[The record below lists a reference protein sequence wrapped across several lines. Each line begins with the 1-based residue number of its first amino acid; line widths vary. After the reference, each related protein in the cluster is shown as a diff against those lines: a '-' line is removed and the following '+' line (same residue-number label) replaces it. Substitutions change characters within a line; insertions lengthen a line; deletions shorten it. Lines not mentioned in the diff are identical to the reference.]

1 MATINSM
8 IKPPNRVEGFSG
20 KCQYTAVSS
29 NAAKKQMKMGFAEH
43 KPKTQIWRQRSS
55 ASNVQESGSF
65 PSNDINGAG
74 STGLAKSQSLY
85 LSKNNLLFYKFEI
98 ELGYWDTVL
107 EIKQKIEKYQRILVY
122 RQTLFFQGNVLQ
134 DHLDIEQCVIL
145 NHSLLKVFVDPY
157 RNPNHDN
164 DQMLQTEESPP
175 LNSAKEIVN
184 VQDSPIMVRSN
195 MKVATSIKVENN
207 NNNNDQFFEPSN
219 LQRR

>member
-1 MATINSM
+1 MCSSRLRMATINSIQ

-29 NAAKKQMKMGFAEH
+29 NAAKKQMKMGFAVH
-43 KPKTQIWRQRSS
+43 KPKTQIWRQRSL
-55 ASNVQESGSF
+55 SF
-65 PSNDINGAG
+65 KCSRVWKLPN
-74 STGLAKSQSLY
+74 
-85 LSKNNLLFYKFEI
+85 YKFEI

-207 NNNNDQFFEPSN
+207 NNNNDQCFEPSN

>member
-1 MATINSM
+1 
-8 IKPPNRVEGFSG
+8 
-20 KCQYTAVSS
+20 
-29 NAAKKQMKMGFAEH
+29 
-43 KPKTQIWRQRSS
+43 
-55 ASNVQESGSF
+55 
-65 PSNDINGAG
+65 
-74 STGLAKSQSLY
+74 
-85 LSKNNLLFYKFEI
+85 
-98 ELGYWDTVL
+98 VL

-207 NNNNDQFFEPSN
+207 NNNNDQCFEPSN